1 MDALITAL
9 ADVVGPHHV
18 LTDPELTASFETD
31 WTGRFA
37 GRAAAVV
44 RPGSTAEVAAVLALL
59 SDAGRPVVP
68 QGGNTGLVGGGVP
81 LHGEVVLSLRRL
93 SGIDEVDVAA
103 GQVTAGAGATL
114 AAVDAAA
121 AGAGL
126 AFGVDLAARD
136 SATVGGMVATN
147 AGGLRMLRYGG
158 MRAQTAG
165 VEAVLADG
173 RVVSHL
179 GGLAKDNTGY
189 DLAGLLAGSEG
200 TLAVLTRLRLRLV
213 PRLEHRTT
221 GLLAFADADAALEAM
236 VALRRLLPGS
246 LETVELFLADGVAL
260 VCDHLGLAPPFGRLD
275 PVYLLVEVAGTHD
288 PTEELAEAVVEG
300 VGLSSRGHPEPRG
313 ALDGAVEAEPAGR
326 ARLWRY
332 REAHTEAINAAGVP
346 VKLDVTLPI
355 GEISGFLTA
364 VCAAVGRAAPGARCV
379 LFGHAGDGNI
389 HVNVLGAGAEGGRA
403 AAVEDTV
410 LRLVASLGG
419 SISAEHG
426 IGAAKRPWLHLNRSP
441 EEIDAFRA
449 IKRGLDPN
457 GILNPHVLLPE
468 LLG

>member
-1 MDALITAL
+1 MAEAKHNDLVVDRLVTAL
-9 ADVVGPHHV
+9 ADVVGPNHT
-18 LTDPELTASFETD
+18 LTDPELCASYETD

-44 RPGSTAEVAAVLALL
+44 RPGSTDEVAAVLALL

-81 LHGEVVLSLRRL
+81 LHGEVVVNLRRL
-93 SGIDEVDVAA
+93 SAIDPVDVAA
-103 GQVTAGAGATL
+103 GQVTVGSGATL

-121 AGAGL
+121 GGAGL

-173 RVVSHL
+173 RVLSHL

-189 DLAGLLAGSEG
+189 DLAGLLSGSEG
-200 TLAVLTRLRLRLV
+200 TLAVMTRLRLRLV
-213 PRLEHRTT
+213 PRLAYRTV
-221 GLLAFADADAALEAM
+221 GLLAFADADAALEAL
-236 VALRRLLPGS
+236 VVLRRRLPGL
-246 LETVELFLADGVAL
+246 LEAVELFLAAGVAL
-260 VCDHLGLAPPFGRLD
+260 VCDHLGIPPPFGRID
-275 PVYLLVEVAGTHD
+275 PVYLLVEVAGASD
-288 PTEELAEAVVEG
+288 PSAELAEAVLEG
-300 VGLSSRGHPEPRG
+300 VGDR
-313 ALDGAVEAEPAGR
+313 ALDGAVETEPAGR

-332 REAHTEAINAAGVP
+332 REAHTEAISAAGVP
-346 VKLDVTLPI
+346 VKLDVTLPF
-355 GEISGFLTA
+355 GELAGFLGA
-364 VCAAVGRAAPGARCV
+364 VCAAVDRAAAGARCV
-379 LFGHAGDGNI
+379 LFGHAGDGNV
-389 HVNVLGAGAEGGRA
+389 HVNVLGAQSPERA
-403 AAVEDTV
+403 AAVEDAV
-410 LRLVASLGG
+410 LRLVARLGG

-449 IKRGLDPN
+449 IKRALDPA

-468 LLG
+468 VG

>member
-1 MDALITAL
+1 MTAL

-18 LTDPELTASFETD
+18 LTDPELCASYETD

-37 GRAAAVV
+37 GRARAVV
-44 RPGSTAEVAAVLALL
+44 RPGTTDEVAAVMARL

-81 LHGEVVLSLRRL
+81 LHGEVVVSLRRL
-93 SGIDEVDVAA
+93 AVLDPVDVAA
-103 GQVTAGAGATL
+103 GQVTVGAGATP

-173 RVVSHL
+173 RVLSHL
-179 GGLAKDNTGY
+179 AGLAKDNTGY

-200 TLAVLTRLRLRLV
+200 TLAVVTRLRLRLV
-213 PRLEHRTT
+213 PRLEHRTV
-221 GLLAFADADAALEAM
+221 GLLAFAGADAALEAL
-236 VALRRLLPGS
+236 VALRRRLPGS
-246 LETVELFLADGVAL
+246 LEAVELFLAAGVAL
-260 VCDHLGLAPPFGRLD
+260 VCGHLGIPPPFGRID
-275 PVYLLVEVAGTHD
+275 PVYLLVEVAGAHD
-288 PTEELAEAVVEG
+288 PTDELAEAVLEG
-300 VGLSSRGHPEPRG
+300 VGDR

-332 REAHTEAINAAGVP
+332 REAHTEAISAAGVP
-346 VKLDVTLPI
+346 VKLDVTLPF
-355 GEISGFLTA
+355 GELAGFLGA
-364 VCAAVGRAAPGARCV
+364 VCTSVDRAAAGARCV
-379 LFGHAGDGNI
+379 LFGHAGDGNV
-389 HVNVLGAGAEGGRA
+389 HVNVLGAGTAERA
-403 AAVEDTV
+403 AAVEDAV
-410 LRLVASLGG
+410 LRLVARLGG

-426 IGAAKRPWLHLNRSP
+426 IGTAKRPWLHLNRSAA
-441 EEIDAFRA
+441 EIDAFRA
-449 IKRGLDPN
+449 IKRALDPA

-468 LLG
+468 EGAAAGKA

>member
-1 MDALITAL
+1 VTAL
-9 ADVVGPHHV
+9 ADVVGASHV
-18 LTDPELTASFETD
+18 LTDPELTASYETD

-44 RPGSTAEVAAVLALL
+44 RPGSTAEVAAVMALL
-59 SDAGRPVVP
+59 HEAGRPVVP

-81 LHGEVVLSLRRL
+81 LHGEVVVSLRRL
-93 SGIDEVDVAA
+93 AAIDAVDVAA
-103 GQVTAGAGATL
+103 GQVTTGAGATL

-147 AGGLRMLRYGG
+147 AGGLRMLRYGP

-173 RVVSHL
+173 RVLSHL
-179 GGLAKDNTGY
+179 AGLAKDNTGY
-189 DLAGLLAGSEG
+189 DVAGLLAGSEG
-200 TLAVLTRLRLRLV
+200 TLAVVTRLRLRLV

-221 GLLAFADADAALEAM
+221 GLLAFADADGALGALAVLRNRLPQSLEA
-236 VALRRLLPGS
+236 A
-246 LETVELFLADGVAL
+246 ELFLAGGVAL
-260 VCDHLGLAPPFGRLD
+260 VCDHLGLPPPFGRLD
-275 PVYLLVEVAGTHD
+275 PVYLLVEVSGAHD
-288 PTEELAEAVVEG
+288 PTEELAAAVVDG
-300 VGLSSRGHPEPRG
+300 VGDR

-346 VKLDVTLPI
+346 LKLDVTLPA
-355 GEISGFLTA
+355 GELAGFLSEVPGA
-364 VCAAVGRAAPGARCV
+364 VERMAPGARCV
-379 LFGHAGDGNI
+379 LFGHAADGNV
-389 HVNVLGAGAEGGRA
+389 HVNVLGTADP
-403 AAVEDTV
+403 AVEDTV
-410 LRLVASLGG
+410 LRLVARLGG
-419 SISAEHG
+419 SISSEHG
-426 IGAAKRPWLHLNRSP
+426 IGAAKRAWLHLNRSP
-441 EEIDAFRA
+441 AEIDVFRA
-449 IKRGLDPN
+449 IKRALDPD

-468 LLG
+468 GDARTEALG